1 MEDSEDETIE
11 DYKIGGYH
19 PVHVGEIFMCRY
31 IAIQKL
37 GWGHF
42 STVWLAKDLKYNTFV
57 ALKVQKSAPHYLE
70 AAYDEVEILEQ
81 VSSYWKKSEWLESAQ
96 KYIGSTQSARNMDSC
111 FCVQLLNS
119 FLHYGP
125 NGKHFV
131 MVFEIMG
138 VNLLDI
144 IRRYDYKGIP
154 IPLVRIIAKQV
165 LIGLDY
171 LHRICK
177 IIHTDLK
184 PENVLLSLTREQ
196 IDEIRSRGQLGK
208 RIKFRIP
215 VYICGEDDP
224 CSDSEPLSHHPR
236 YPARALENSSVQ
248 GSRKQSQQVDPKT
261 GKELTEQDL
270 IRKQKKK
277 DKKKRQ
283 KQKKKEKK
291 RAEKVSMD
299 PAAAGADHKA
309 KEEMMTTTTTFMSD
323 KDSAAPSKEPVP
335 VKEPSKAPAAGS
347 VVVPPT
353 APAAS
358 EEIKDKL
365 APPPAVIQQHSDR
378 KLDTMKEDAGAA
390 DNMAPEKP
398 RSRSL
403 PNMVPASDT
412 GAYSLE
418 PIADDFAGEIEEYIR
433 AKAAAQLPEELPPRP
448 VKVRNPIDENIKTKI
463 VDLGNGCW
471 TYHHF
476 TSQIQTR
483 QYRSPEVIIGAN
495 YGTSADIWSFAC
507 MIFELITGE
516 FLFEPRKSKTYSKDD
531 DHLAQMIELLGK
543 MPKDLAL
550 AGKNYKKFFNK
561 KGCLRRIQ
569 GFHFW
574 SLKRLLTEK
583 YRIKE
588 DEAQALVD
596 FLLPMLEWYP
606 DRRATAQEMLSHPW
620 LNMPKNYEYK
630 MSDKEYHKISLKKS
644 VQAVPQDEE
653 KGDLAESDVELNRAD
668 IEDNGEKLTRDI
680 DDSESDLSESEGID
694 PASKKYSLQSD
705 LLNVD
710 HGPNPQFESLKD
722 AL

>member
-31 IAIQKL
+31 IVIQKL

-42 STVWLAKDLKYNTFV
+42 STVWLAKDLQYNTFV
-57 ALKVQKSAPHYLE
+57 ALKIQKSAPHYLE

-81 VSSYWKKSEWLESAQ
+81 VSSYWKKPEWAESAKGYLGDAQ
-96 KYIGSTQSARNMDSC
+96 NSRNMDSC

-196 IDEIRSRGQLGK
+196 ISEIRSKGQLGK
-208 RIKFRIP
+208 KIKFKIP
-215 VYICGEDDP
+215 VNICGKEEVEE
-224 CSDSEPLSHHPR
+224 EPH
-236 YPARALENSSVQ
+236 AIKVDEKKVEEEQ
-248 GSRKQSQQVDPKT
+248 VRKVSNVLKVDPKT
-261 GKELTEQDL
+261 GRELTEQE
-270 IRKQKKK
+270 IIKKQKKNQ
-277 DKKKRQ
+277 KKKRQ
-283 KQKKKEKK
+283 KQRKKQRENGDDEVPAQSSKDKSSGNTTLTTTATTFVTEKGQPEIKEPEKKEVVPTPT
-291 RAEKVSMD
+291 EK
-299 PAAAGADHKA
+299 AQEL
-309 KEEMMTTTTTFMSD
+309 KEE
-323 KDSAAPSKEPVP
+323 KKN
-335 VKEPSKAPAAGS
+335 VKLME
-347 VVVPPT
+347 
-353 APAAS
+353 
-358 EEIKDKL
+358 
-365 APPPAVIQQHSDR
+365 PPPSAVLQPHSDR
-378 KLDTMKEDAGAA
+378 KDTAQAEDKNNAI
-390 DNMAPEKP
+390 EKP

-403 PNMVPASDT
+403 PNMIPSGDT

-418 PIADDFAGEIEEYIR
+418 PIGDDFSGEIADYIQS
-433 AKAAAQLPEELPPRP
+433 KTGPSQPVIEDLPPKP

-495 YGTSADIWSFAC
+495 YGTSADVWSFAC

-516 FLFEPRKSKTYSKDD
+516 FLFEPRKSKSYNKDD
-531 DHLAQMIELLGK
+531 DHLAQMMELLGK

-550 AGKNYKKFFNK
+550 SGKNYKVSF
-561 KGCLRRIQ
+561 
-569 GFHFW
+569 
-574 SLKRLLTEK
+574 LT
-583 YRIKE
+583 
-588 DEAQALVD
+588 
-596 FLLPMLEWYP
+596 
-606 DRRATAQEMLSHPW
+606 
-620 LNMPKNYEYK
+620 
-630 MSDKEYHKISLKKS
+630 
-644 VQAVPQDEE
+644 
-653 KGDLAESDVELNRAD
+653 
-668 IEDNGEKLTRDI
+668 
-680 DDSESDLSESEGID
+680 
-694 PASKKYSLQSD
+694 
-705 LLNVD
+705 
-710 HGPNPQFESLKD
+710 
-722 AL
+722 